1 MSISIIPFD
10 AARHLDTAA
19 ELLGDRHRRD
29 RRRDPR
35 LPANFDNKSDCRG
48 QIENQLNAPGWYGVL
63 AESGGKAAGF
73 GIMAPQFVA
82 PTNMLASF
90 FPPRGASINYAG
102 YAAREGME
110 YDVYRE
116 IYAALADEFVR
127 RGVFDHGIN
136 VSASDAATADAFNS
150 LGFGRNLACAI
161 RTVDPVGRQA
171 AAIEVHQASAEDY
184 PVIEALGEELTLHH
198 TKSPIFNPY
207 IRESDQASHEFV
219 KGLLNDAEANAHWI
233 GYDNGRAI
241 GMNTFMQPFFLSPLT
256 IPDRTIYLF
265 LGVVTADAR
274 MGGVGSAILSRSVAW
289 AREKGYKHIALH
301 FATANISGAKFW
313 QSSGFQPIDFGMR
326 RHIDER
332 IAWANR

>member
-1 MSISIIPFD
+1 MSITITPFD
-10 AARHLDTAA
+10 AAKHLDTAA
-19 ELLGDRHRRD
+19 ELLADRHRRD
-29 RRRDPR
+29 RKRDPR

-48 QIENQLNAPGWYGVL
+48 QIENALNATGWYGVL
-63 AESGGKAAGF
+63 AESGGKPAGF
-73 GIMAPQFVA
+73 GIMAPQFIE

-90 FPPRGASINYAG
+90 FPPRGASITYSG

-116 IYAALADEFVR
+116 VYAALADEFVR
-127 RGVFDHGIN
+127 RGIFDHAIN
-136 VSASDAATADAFNS
+136 VSATDAVTVDTFNS
-150 LGFGRNLACAI
+150 LGFGRTLACAVRGI
-161 RTVDPVGRQA
+161 DPVDRKA
-171 AAIEVHQASAEDY
+171 AALEVHQASAEDY

-198 TKSPIFNPY
+198 AKSPIFNPF
-207 IRESDQASHEFV
+207 IRESDPASHEFI
-219 KGLLNDAEANAHWI
+219 KGLLNDPDGNAHWI

-274 MGGVGSAILSRSVAW
+274 MGGVGSAILSQGVAW
-289 AREKGYKHIALH
+289 AREKGYKNVALH
-301 FATANISGAKFW
+301 FATANLSGARFW
-313 QSSGFQPIDFGMR
+313 QTSGFKPIDYGMR

-332 IAWANR
+332 IAWANK